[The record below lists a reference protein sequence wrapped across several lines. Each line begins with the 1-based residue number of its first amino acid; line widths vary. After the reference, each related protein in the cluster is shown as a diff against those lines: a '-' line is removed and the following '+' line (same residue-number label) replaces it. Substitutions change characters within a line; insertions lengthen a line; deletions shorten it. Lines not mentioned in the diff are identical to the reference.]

1 MRATVTVKRPDGK
14 IETVETQFDLIND
27 LLFAQIVKATREA
40 GRGEVISRDNHGVKS
55 DINKNAQI
63 KTMRQMY
70 AKMHAEENKSR
81 GLCPHCG
88 GYCDGDCKN

>member
-1 MRATVTVKRPDGK
+1 MRATVTVRRPDGK

-27 LLFAQIVKATREA
+27 LLFAKIAKATREA
-40 GRGEVISRDNHGVKS
+40 GRGEVIGRDNHGVKS
-55 DINKNAQI
+55 NIANTQT

-70 AKMHAEENKSR
+70 AEMHAEENKSR

-88 GYCDGDCKN
+88 GHCDGDCRN